1 MEGNMIL
8 KNLRGI
14 IIKNGQLVV
23 MERWKDDN
31 HFFVFPGGH
40 LEKNETPEDC
50 VKREILEEF
59 GIIIEP
65 VRLLYTYCYNENEYQ
80 GFFLCKWT
88 KGKIHKTDADEYNSQ
103 HDFNGKYSPTTIPLD
118 NIDEYTLFPE
128 CVVTQLKKDL
138 QEFGLPLDRETIS
151 IKINEA

>member
-1 MEGNMIL
+1 MIL
-8 KNLRGI
+8 HNLRGI
-14 IIKNGQLVV
+14 IFKNGQLVV
-23 MERWKDDN
+23 MERWKNDQ

-59 GIIIEP
+59 GIVIEP
-65 VRLLYTYCYNENEYQ
+65 VRLLYTYCFNENEHQ

-88 KGKIHKTDADEYNSQ
+88 KGKIHKTDAEEYNGQ
-103 HDFNGKYSPTTIPLD
+103 HDYNGKYSPTTIPL
-118 NIDEYTLFPE
+118 NQIENYNLLPKE
-128 CVVTQLKKDL
+128 IVAQLKKDI
-138 QEFGLPLDRETIS
+138 QDFGLTLDRETIS